1 MNLDFDKIIYF
12 LKASEKLNFSEAAKE
27 LYISSQALTKQ
38 ITTLENELGEKLFI
52 RTTRSMK
59 LTDFGKVLRNQM
71 LPVKSRYDEAQY
83 EIMKYLNRTEKKL
96 RIDFFT
102 AVSKQYTLLPI
113 VNELMVKLP
122 DVRVEMEAVEM
133 DDTIEDIR
141 KGKSD
146 LAITQFIEFERCD
159 DLEMIPLITM
169 PASIIVSLYH
179 PWMIKTSITKEDM
192 AVMPLLLYSR
202 RQEESPDSFYR
213 HVKAAKYN
221 FSSNFNAMLATLE
234 LGRDYAVFP
243 KMFENINQYHFKYFD
258 LPKEYQFDCSV
269 VLLYRKDNRF
279 SSVFESLRASLQ
291 EGIIPV
297 DKF

>member
-1 MNLDFDKIIYF
+1 MNLDFNKIIYF

-52 RTTRSMK
+52 RTTRSIK
-59 LTDFGKVLRNQM
+59 LTDFGKVFRNQM
-71 LPVKSRYDEAQY
+71 LPVKSRFDEAQY

-122 DVRVEMEAVEM
+122 DVRIEIEAVEM

-141 KGKSD
+141 SGKSD
-146 LAITQFIEFERCD
+146 LAITQFIEYERCE
-159 DLEMIPLITM
+159 DLEVIPLITM

-179 PWMIKTSITKEDM
+179 PWVIKTSITKEDM
-192 AVMPLLLYSR
+192 EQMPLLLYSR

-213 HVKAAKYN
+213 HVKAADYHYT
-221 FSSNFNAMLATLE
+221 SNYNAMLATLE

-258 LPKEYQFDCSV
+258 LPKEYRFDCSV
-269 VLLYRKDNRF
+269 VLVYKKDNRF
-279 SSVFESLRASLQ
+279 SSVFETLHASLQ
-291 EGIIPV
+291 EGMIPA

>member
-1 MNLDFDKIIYF
+1 MNMDFDKIIYF

-52 RTTRSMK
+52 RTTRSIK
-59 LTDFGKVLRNQM
+59 LTDFGKVCRNQM
-71 LPVKSRYDEAQY
+71 LPVKSRFDEAQY

-122 DVRVEMEAVEM
+122 DVRIEMEAVEM

-141 KGKSD
+141 NGKSD
-146 LAITQFIEFERCD
+146 LAITQFIEYERCE
-159 DLEMIPLITM
+159 DLEVIPLITM

-179 PWMIKTSITKEDM
+179 PWVIKTSITKEDM
-192 AVMPLLLYSR
+192 EGMPLLLYSR

-213 HVKAAKYN
+213 HVKAADYHYT
-221 FSSNFNAMLATLE
+221 SNYNAMLATLE

-258 LPKEYQFDCSV
+258 LPKEYRFNCSV
-269 VLLYRKDNRF
+269 VLVYKKDNRF
-279 SSVFESLRASLQ
+279 SSVFETLHASLQ
-291 EGIIPV
+291 EGMIPA

>member
-1 MNLDFDKIIYF
+1 MNLDFNKIIYF

-38 ITTLENELGEKLFI
+38 MTTLENELGEKLFI
-52 RTTRSMK
+52 RTTRSIK
-59 LTDFGKVLRNQM
+59 LTDFGKVFRNQM
-71 LPVKSRYDEAQY
+71 LPVKSRFDEAQY

-122 DVRVEMEAVEM
+122 DVRIEMEAVEM

-141 KGKSD
+141 SGKSD
-146 LAITQFIEFERCD
+146 LAITQFIEYERCE
-159 DLEMIPLITM
+159 DLEVIPLITM

-179 PWMIKTSITKEDM
+179 PWVIKTSITKEDM
-192 AVMPLLLYSR
+192 EQMPLLLYSR

-213 HVKAAKYN
+213 HVKAADYHYT
-221 FSSNFNAMLATLE
+221 SNYNAMLATLE

-258 LPKEYQFDCSV
+258 LPKEYRFDCSV
-269 VLLYRKDNRF
+269 VLVYKKDNRF
-279 SSVFESLRASLQ
+279 SSVFETLHASLQ
-291 EGIIPV
+291 EGMIPA

>member
-1 MNLDFDKIIYF
+1 MNLDFNKIIYF

-52 RTTRSMK
+52 RTTRSIK
-59 LTDFGKVLRNQM
+59 LTDFGKVFRNQM
-71 LPVKSRYDEAQY
+71 LPVKSRFDEAQY

-122 DVRVEMEAVEM
+122 DVRIEMEAVEM

-141 KGKSD
+141 SGKSD
-146 LAITQFIEFERCD
+146 LAITQFIEYERCE
-159 DLEMIPLITM
+159 DLEVIPLITM

-179 PWMIKTSITKEDM
+179 PWVIKTSITKEDM
-192 AVMPLLLYSR
+192 EQMPLLLYSR

-213 HVKAAKYN
+213 HVKAADYHYT
-221 FSSNFNAMLATLE
+221 SNYNAMLATLE

-258 LPKEYQFDCSV
+258 LPKEYRFDCSV
-269 VLLYRKDNRF
+269 VLVYKKDNRF
-279 SSVFESLRASLQ
+279 SSVFETLHASLQ
-291 EGIIPV
+291 EGMIPA

>member
-1 MNLDFDKIIYF
+1 MNLDFNKIIYF

-52 RTTRSMK
+52 RTTRSIK
-59 LTDFGKVLRNQM
+59 LTDFGKVCRNQM
-71 LPVKSRYDEAQY
+71 LPVKSRFDEAQY

-122 DVRVEMEAVEM
+122 DVRIEMEAVEM

-141 KGKSD
+141 NGKSD
-146 LAITQFIEFERCD
+146 LAITQFIEYERCE
-159 DLEMIPLITM
+159 DLEVIPLITM

-179 PWMIKTSITKEDM
+179 PWVIKTSITKEDM
-192 AVMPLLLYSR
+192 EGMPLLLYSR

-213 HVKAAKYN
+213 HVKAADYHYT
-221 FSSNFNAMLATLE
+221 SNYNAMLATLE

-258 LPKEYQFDCSV
+258 LPKEYRFNCSV
-269 VLLYRKDNRF
+269 VLVYKKDNRF
-279 SSVFESLRASLQ
+279 SSVFETLHASLQ
-291 EGIIPV
+291 EGMIPA